1 MGDREQGAVGRLVAV
16 LTVVSGLAVISAAT
30 VVESTGS
37 PDRLAAAR
45 DDPAPSTTS
54 ATTTSATA
62 TSAPEPESGPE
73 PGPTV
78 EPASEPES
86 EPASEPE
93 PESGA
98 DSEPT
103 VEPETE
109 PRRGRLV
116 IHGVG
121 DTNFDPSYIPNLATF
136 GYEYAF
142 DGLGRLFERDDLTV
156 VNLECAPSDLG
167 ARVPKQF
174 NFRCPPESLPV
185 ARANGVDVANLAN
198 NHVLDYGVEAMLDGR
213 INVEAAGVAPVGVG
227 ADLDEATTPA
237 LLDIDGWRVA
247 VLGMGGVVPAG
258 WWLATDERPGM
269 ASGDDL
275 DQMAAAVAAAAAQA
289 DLVVVSIHW
298 GRELVTE
305 PDPGDRARAEA
316 MIDAGADV
324 IFGHHSHRL
333 GQLEWIDGTPV
344 FWTLGNFVWPRLSDA
359 GSTTAV
365 ARVVI
370 DPDGGVE
377 ACLLP
382 AFITTSGRPELTG
395 PAPCGPAAPGWPD
408 PAPRPAQNKLS

>member
-1 MGDREQGAVGRLVAV
+1 M
-16 LTVVSGLAVISAAT
+16 
-30 VVESTGS
+30 
-37 PDRLAAAR
+37 LAA
-45 DDPAPSTTS
+45 PSGK
-54 ATTTSATA
+54 
-62 TSAPEPESGPE
+62 PEQEQ
-73 PGPTV
+73 
-78 EPASEPES
+78 
-86 EPASEPE
+86 EPE
-93 PESGA
+93 PER
-98 DSEPT
+98 ERHQ
-103 VEPETE
+103 EPERQQE
-109 PRRGRLV
+109 PEPERGRLI

-121 DTNFDPSYIPNLATF
+121 DTNFDPAYIPNLATF

-185 ARANGVDVANLAN
+185 ARANGVEVANLAN

-213 INVEAAGVAPVGVG
+213 VNVEAAGMAAVGVG
-227 ADLDEATTPA
+227 ADVAQATTPA
-237 LLDIDGWRVA
+237 LLDVEGWRIA
-247 VLGMGGVVPAG
+247 VLGMGGVVPAD
-258 WWLATDERPGM
+258 WWLASDERPGM
-269 ASGDDL
+269 ASGDDI
-275 DQMAAAVAAAAAQA
+275 DQMAAAVAAAADQA

-305 PDPGDRARAEA
+305 PDAGDRARAEA
-316 MIDAGADV
+316 MIEAGADM

-370 DPDGGVE
+370 EPDAEVE

-382 AFITTSGRPELTG
+382 AFIATSGRPELTG